1 MNQDILNR
9 VQKEPVLFIE
19 KVLGCVTMEPY
30 QKNICDEVAKYDRVA
45 ISACHAVGKTFLLAR
60 IVLWFLYC
68 YKDSIVITTAPTN
81 RQVEALLWGEIGVS
95 VKSALY
101 NLGGHLTNKGLKIAE
116 KWYAMGFSPQKVAGG
131 DDSKEQQGSTFQGF
145 HADHILIVFDEAV
158 GVPPDIWTQVEGLLT
173 SGAVVKFVCIANPTT
188 KNCDFYDATLLP
200 SWRHIKLNCF
210 DSPNLTANGFTC
222 LADIEEEVAL
232 LSELNDT
239 QRLERI
245 KAYKKPVTHLISAQW
260 VIEKAMPQEWGVD
273 HPLFQSKVL
282 GEFPDADDTV
292 LIQSKTVETAQN
304 RKDMA
309 KEKGARY
316 IGIDVARYG
325 DDTTVFTELIEAE
338 KMSVI
343 DETGKTIWSET
354 KVVHTRNKKMA
365 KRDLME
371 ITGEAVRFIMDEYEG
386 EDVIVVVDA
395 TGLGSGVYDRLVEL
409 KKEKVAGAYGQAVL
423 PRKIR
428 LVEIHY
434 GGGVKNLRKSK
445 KKPTQKEEENEKTYH
460 NIKAIMFKELNDALK
475 NDLRLRK
482 DSTYNAELP
491 TIKYKFTS
499 SGKMIIESKQDYKKR
514 TGKPS
519 PDASDSLAMANLA
532 RRFSG
537 YGDYL
542 RKLVK

>member
-1 MNQDILNR
+1 MNKDILNR
-9 VQKEPVLFIE
+9 VQNKPSLFIE
-19 KVLGCVTMEPY
+19 KVLGCTTMESY
-30 QKNICDEVAKYDRVA
+30 QLKICDEVAIYDRVA

-81 RQVEALLWGEIGVS
+81 RQVEALLWGEIGVA
-95 VKSALY
+95 VKNSLF
-101 NLGGHLTNKGLKIAE
+101 NLGGHLTNKKLQIAD

-131 DDSKEQQGSTFQGF
+131 DDSKEQKGSTFQGF
-145 HADHILIVFDEAV
+145 HADFILIVFDEAV

-188 KNCDFYDATLLP
+188 KNCNFFDCFKLP
-200 SWRHIKLNCF
+200 SWRKIKLSCF
-210 DSPNLTANGFTC
+210 DSPNLTSNGFHNVQ
-222 LADIEEEVAL
+222 DIQDEIDYLITLDEPE
-232 LSELNDT
+232 
-239 QRLERI
+239 RLEHI

-260 VIEKAMPQEWGVD
+260 VIEKALEWGLD
-273 HPLFQSKVL
+273 HPLFMSKVL
-282 GEFPDADDTV
+282 GLFPDVDDSV
-292 LIQSKTVETAQN
+292 LIQGKTVEAAQA
-304 RKDMA
+304 RTGFA
-309 KEKGARY
+309 KEKGTRY

-325 DDTTVFTELIEAE
+325 DDTTVFTELIE
-338 KMSVI
+338 
-343 DETGKTIWSET
+343 SENSG
-354 KVVHTRNKKMA
+354 VVHTRNKKMA

-371 ITGEAVRFIMDEYEG
+371 ITGHAVRFIMDDHDG

-409 KKEKVAGAYGQAVL
+409 KSEKVL

-434 GGGVKNLRKSK
+434 GGSVTHLRKKK
-445 KKPTQKEEENEKTYH
+445 KKPTKKELENEKTYH

-475 NDLRLRK
+475 NDLRLIK

-499 SGKMIIESKQDYKKR
+499 SGKMVIESKQDYKKR

-537 YGDYL
+537 IGDYL

>member
-1 MNQDILNR
+1 MNREIIER

-19 KVLGCVTMEPY
+19 KVLGCTTMEQY
-30 QKNICDEVAKYDRVA
+30 QKDICQEVADYDRVA
-45 ISACHAVGKTFLLAR
+45 VAACHSVGKTYLLAR
-60 IVLWFLYC
+60 IVLWFLYS

-81 RQVEALLWGEIGVS
+81 RQVEALLWGEIGVA
-95 VKSALY
+95 VKTALY

-131 DDSKEQQGSTFQGF
+131 DDSKEQKGSTFQGF
-145 HADHILIVFDEAV
+145 HADYILIVFDEAV

-188 KNCDFYDATLLP
+188 KNCDFYDCFKLP
-200 SWRHIKLNCF
+200 SWRKIYLNCF
-210 DSPNLTANGFTC
+210 DSPNLIANGFKC
-222 LADIEEEVAL
+222 LDDINVEIEQLIEMD
-232 LSELNDT
+232 ET
-239 QRLERI
+239 PRLEKI
-245 KAYKKPVTHLISAQW
+245 KGYLKPTTHLISAQW
-260 VIEKAMPQEWGVD
+260 VIEKAIEWGVD

-282 GEFPDADDTV
+282 GIFPDFDDTV
-292 LIQSKTVETAQN
+292 LIQGKTVEHAQA
-304 RKDMA
+304 RTGMA
-309 KEKGARY
+309 KDKGARY

-325 DDTTVFTELIEAE
+325 DDTSVFTELIQAE
-338 KMSVI
+338 KMSVL
-343 DETGKTIWSET
+343 DKDGKKIWTDT
-354 KVVHTRNKKMA
+354 KVVHTRSKKIK
-365 KRDLME
+365 KRDLMHL
-371 ITGEAVRFIMDEYEG
+371 TGLAVRFIMDEYEG
-386 EDVIVVVDA
+386 EDVVVVVDA

-409 KKEKVAGAYGQAVL
+409 KTEKGESGKPIL

-434 GGGVKNLRKSK
+434 GGAVSNLRKKK

-475 NDLRLRK
+475 NDMRLRK

-542 RKLVK
+542 RKLVR

>member
-1 MNQDILNR
+1 MR
-9 VQKEPVLFIE
+9 KVQKKPSLFIE
-19 KVLGCVTMEPY
+19 KVLGCTTMEKY
-30 QKNICDEVAKYDRVA
+30 QLDICDEVAVYDRVA

-68 YKDSIVITTAPTN
+68 YKNSIVITTAPTN
-81 RQVEALLWGEIGVS
+81 RQVEALLWGEIGVA
-95 VKSALY
+95 VRTALY
-101 NLGGHLTNKGLKIAE
+101 NLGGHLTNKGLKIAD
-116 KWYAMGFSPQKVAGG
+116 KWYAMGFSPQKSAGG
-131 DDSKEQQGSTFQGF
+131 GDSKEQQGSTFQGF
-145 HADHILIVFDEAV
+145 HADFILIVFDEAV

-188 KNCDFYDATLLP
+188 KNCDFYHATTLP

-210 DSPNLTANGFTC
+210 NSPNLPANGFYNVQ
-222 LADIEEEVAL
+222 DIED
-232 LSELNDT
+232 ELDYLKTLNEPE
-239 QRLERI
+239 RLERI
-245 KAYKKPVTHLISAQW
+245 KNYKKPVTHLISAQW
-260 VIEKAMPQEWGVD
+260 VIEKAMEWGID
-273 HPLFQSKVL
+273 HPLFMSKVL
-282 GEFPDADDTV
+282 GEFPDVDDSV
-292 LIQSKTVETAQN
+292 LIQSKTVEIAQA
-304 RKDMA
+304 RKNMSKD
-309 KEKGARY
+309 KGIRY

-338 KMSVI
+338 PKAGV
-343 DETGKTIWSET
+343 

-371 ITGEAVRFIMDEYEG
+371 ISGEAVRFIMDDHEG
-386 EDVIVVVDA
+386 EEVIVVVDA

-409 KKEKVAGAYGQAVL
+409 KTEKVL
-423 PRKIR
+423 SRKIR
-428 LVEIHY
+428 LVEIHF
-434 GGGVKNLRKSK
+434 GGAVKNLRKNK
-445 KKPTQKEEENEKTYH
+445 KKPTKKDEENEKTYH

-475 NDLRLRK
+475 NDLRLIK
-482 DSTYNAELP
+482 DSTYNTELP

-542 RKLVK
+542 RKLVR